1 MRLFILKSVNFL
13 MIRQQNKN
21 SFILMIITSILELL
35 IIVGAYMINYY
46 TRVRMGMARH
56 VIYLNRI
63 WEEDLPILTIKIL
76 SLLIIIGFGI
86 FTYIHYSRKKNND
99 ISKKIAIILNYVII
113 IWTVYFLLFY
123 STERNRGYY
132 ILSMCFV
139 VITILQ
145 NIVSNCYIL
154 IKSN

>member
-76 SLLIIIGFGI
+76 SLLIKIGRQSCSGR
-86 FTYIHYSRKKNND
+86 S
-99 ISKKIAIILNYVII
+99 SCGV
-113 IWTVYFLLFY
+113 
-123 STERNRGYY
+123 
-132 ILSMCFV
+132 LSV
-139 VITILQ
+139 GG
-145 NIVSNCYIL
+145 
-154 IKSN
+154 